1 MTSQTPEVGLAPPPA
16 RSERDPTNRATI
28 RCRFSAAFTP
38 SRGFFSRAFTANENL
53 PRSAVEALCA
63 EGHNVAWVRAEAP
76 GATDEQVLARARSDG
91 RVLLTFDKDF
101 GELVLKRGRSA
112 SHGVVLFRMP
122 LERPA
127 DVASRV
133 VEALRTRDDWA
144 NHFSVVESQRIR
156 MRPLVA

>member
-1 MTSQTPEVGLAPPPA
+1 VRGGAQRRVGSGGGA
-16 RSERDPTNRATI
+16 RGNGRA
-28 RCRFSAAFTP
+28 
-38 SRGFFSRAFTANENL
+38 
-53 PRSAVEALCA
+53 
-63 EGHNVAWVRAEAP
+63 
-76 GATDEQVLARARSDG
+76 VLARARSDG